1 MMPRL
6 LSLVLRR
13 MVAGAALLA
22 VILLAMFWPARHV
35 LEPLWPD
42 PVEEVLLLA
51 PGDRVAE
58 RRFLPAGQKLATE
71 SVVLA
76 RNRPLT
82 LWRLETDSGDV
93 LHAWL
98 QGVRD
103 ADSGELL
110 EAVPSW
116 LGRARVDGPAPQAV
130 HLVMASAD
138 QQLIEVPGT
147 SLARMFRPNGLGFR
161 QRARLTR
168 DRIVERW
175 RWPFRSGD
183 AGTSAPGR

>member
-13 MVAGAALLA
+13 MVAGAALLT
-22 VILLAMFWPARHV
+22 VILLATFWPARHV

-42 PVEEVLLLA
+42 PVEEVLLSA
-51 PGDRVAE
+51 PGGSVAE
-58 RRFLPAGQKLATE
+58 RRFVPAGQVLTTDGI
-71 SVVLA
+71 VLA
-76 RNRPLT
+76 RNRPLS
-82 LWRLETDSGDV
+82 LWRIETDSGDV

-110 EAVPSW
+110 EAVPAW
-116 LGRARVDGPAPQAV
+116 LGPARVDGPVPQAV
-130 HLVMASAD
+130 RFVLASAD
-138 QQLIEVPGT
+138 RQVIEVPGV
-147 SLARMFRPNGLGFR
+147 SLRRMVRPNGLGFR
-161 QRARLTR
+161 QRARLTY
-168 DRIVERW
+168 DRFVERW
-175 RWPFRSGD
+175 RWPLREGD